1 MMPITADK
9 SLAQAK
15 TQTID
20 VFADPN
26 S

>member
-1 MMPITADK
+1 MPITADK